1 MPTYT
6 ISPPEAESPEEEET
20 STTEEGDDQSEA
32 SKRDSIRRTISFDRL
47 HSVSTLSSVLEDP
60 RFAILPEGSTLD
72 GWTKADVAELNDH
85 VRHMLHSRRSKF
97 KRAMKG
103 FGKYVSKR
111 EYQQPRTSIASTT
124 DTGQQL
130 DSSSLYTQPSSLYS
144 DSPGSFS

>member
-1 MPTYT
+1 MSTLNNVQNSLFIPHLGTWVNRMPTYT

-20 STTEEGDDQSEA
+20 TTTDDADDQSEA
-32 SKRDSIRRTISFDRL
+32 SKRDSIRRTATLDRL
-47 HSVSTLSSVLEDP
+47 RSVSTLSSILEDP

-111 EYQQPRTSIASTT
+111 ECQKPRTSIPSST
-124 DTGQQL
+124 DT
-130 DSSSLYTQPSSLYS
+130 
-144 DSPGSFS
+144 